1 MTEPSPR
8 EEGDDGPPLAAR
20 VHNNQLLGNS
30 NGEDSG
36 GIDSEGD
43 DKGGKGCGVRGTMTT
58 VATVTMVA
66 TATTVTMATRM
77 TPNGDEYNKNGNNKN
92 NDKGTTTVT

>member
-1 MTEPSPR
+1 
-8 EEGDDGPPLAAR
+8 
-20 VHNNQLLGNS
+20 
-30 NGEDSG
+30 
-36 GIDSEGD
+36 
-43 DKGGKGCGVRGTMTT
+43 MTT

-92 NDKGTTTVT
+92 NDKGTMMVT